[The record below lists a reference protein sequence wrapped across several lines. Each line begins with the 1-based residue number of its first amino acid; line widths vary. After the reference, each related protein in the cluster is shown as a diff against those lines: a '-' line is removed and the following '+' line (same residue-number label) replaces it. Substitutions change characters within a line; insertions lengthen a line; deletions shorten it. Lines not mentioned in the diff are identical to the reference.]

1 MRRKGFTLV
10 ELLVVVG
17 IIAVLIAILMPAL
30 SRARDQALRVQ
41 CMSNVRNILQGILM
55 YASENKNALPYT
67 NWGGNP
73 QGTPGWL
80 YDNPAWGSWSPS
92 AADPD
97 WKYLEDGA
105 VYKYLKN
112 RAVFKCPV
120 HVDRVS
126 SGATEKFTSYLIN
139 GCISDFGSTPKGASY
154 RVTKFGVMDI
164 IIWETGES
172 DLANRVLG
180 IPPFNDGSSQPREW
194 ISDRHGGK
202 GRNTGTGRTLGNGG
216 ASVGCVD
223 GHVEWMSYK
232 DYEIEVQKPIMRPGK
247 SRLWIAPG
255 RDNGGY

>member
-1 MRRKGFTLV
+1 VRRKGFTLV

-17 IIAVLIAILMPAL
+17 IIAVLIAMLMPAL

-41 CMSNVRNILQGILM
+41 CMSNVRNILQGIVM
-55 YASENKNALPYT
+55 YAGENKNNLPYT

-73 QGTPGWL
+73 PGTPGWL
-80 YDNPAWGSWSPS
+80 YDNPAWGAWSPS

-105 VYKYLKN
+105 VFKYLKN
-112 RAVFKCPV
+112 REIFKCPL

-139 GCISDFGSTPKGASY
+139 GCISDFGGTPKGASY
-154 RVTKFGVMDI
+154 RITKFGVMDI

-172 DLANRVLG
+172 DLANRILG

-202 GRNTGTGRTLGNGG
+202 GRNTGNGRPTGQGG

-232 DYEIEVQKPIMRPGK
+232 DYEYEVQKPILRPGK

-255 RDNGGY
+255 LNNGGY